1 MNRYEIIF
9 EGRLV
14 STTGDDLS
22 REAVEDSADRL
33 AAELEKINAEDID
46 VSTNLRERTVTASVT
61 TEADDAL
68 EAQIAGSTTIRT
80 AFHAAEVGTP
90 GWTIDWT
97 SAQTIPE
104 ADCHPELA
112 TAK

>member
-14 STTGDDLS
+14 STTGDAPS
-22 REAVEDSADRL
+22 RRVVEESADLL
-33 AAELEKINAEDID
+33 AAELEKTDAEDID
-46 VSTNLRERTVTASVT
+46 VSTNLSECTVTASVT
-61 TEADDAL
+61 AEANELA
-68 EAQIAGSTTIRT
+68 EAQIAGSTTLRA

-90 GWTIDWT
+90 GWSIDWT
-97 SAQTIPE
+97 SARTIPE

-112 TAK
+112 TA